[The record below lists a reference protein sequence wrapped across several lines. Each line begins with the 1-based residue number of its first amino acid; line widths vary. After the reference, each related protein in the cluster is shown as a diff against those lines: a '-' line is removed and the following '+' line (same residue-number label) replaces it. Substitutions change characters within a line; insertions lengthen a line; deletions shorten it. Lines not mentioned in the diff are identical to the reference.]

1 MPNTVNTRVYA
12 GRIKEKK
19 IVMKSSSG
27 GAFTA
32 ISDYFI
38 ERGDAVIAAV
48 YEYDNYNLNYKII
61 QSKSD
66 RDKAIGSKYMQSRM
80 GNIYNEAYYWLKQN
94 VDKKILFVGMGCQA
108 DGFRKFCEMKKIRD
122 RVYIVDIVCHG
133 MPSAKLWKEYAEYIE
148 NKYKGKIKYLTF
160 KDKRNGWKNP
170 SALVEIEGK
179 EIMIKDYVNVF
190 YSGCALRPYCYKCKY
205 ATIVRK
211 TDLTIGDFWHIEE
224 TIPEFFEPEGTS
236 LFLIHTEYGV
246 ELFNNIKQCLFYK
259 KSDIKQCW
267 QYNLERPTEKPK
279 GREKFWNDYR
289 RGGIFLIIKKYG
301 LNSLFAKI
309 QENRKVAKNR
319 YEKKNNI
326 I

>member
-1 MPNTVNTRVYA
+1 MPNTVNTKVYA

-27 GAFTA
+27 GVFTA

-66 RDKAIGSKYMQSRM
+66 RDKAIGSKYMQSRV

-246 ELFNNIKQCLFYK
+246 ELFNHIKQRLFYK

-279 GREKFWNDYR
+279 EREKFWNDYR
-289 RGGIFLIIKKYG
+289 RGGIFLIVKKYG

-309 QENRKVAKNR
+309 KYRINKISRK
-319 YEKKNNI
+319 
-326 I
+326 

>member
-1 MPNTVNTRVYA
+1 MPNTVNTKVYA

-66 RDKAIGSKYMQSRM
+66 RDKAIGSKYMQSRV

-160 KDKRNGWKNP
+160 KDKRNGWK
-170 SALVEIEGK
+170 
-179 EIMIKDYVNVF
+179 
-190 YSGCALRPYCYKCKY
+190 
-205 ATIVRK
+205 
-211 TDLTIGDFWHIEE
+211 
-224 TIPEFFEPEGTS
+224 
-236 LFLIHTEYGV
+236 
-246 ELFNNIKQCLFYK
+246 
-259 KSDIKQCW
+259 
-267 QYNLERPTEKPK
+267 
-279 GREKFWNDYR
+279 
-289 RGGIFLIIKKYG
+289 
-301 LNSLFAKI
+301 KI
-309 QENRKVAKNR
+309 RVH
-319 YEKKNNI
+319 
-326 I
+326 

>member
-133 MPSAKLWKEYAEYIE
+133 KLWKEYAEYIE

-309 QENRKVAKNR
+309 KYRINKISRK
-319 YEKKNNI
+319 
-326 I
+326 

>member
-1 MPNTVNTRVYA
+1 MPNTVNTKVYA

-66 RDKAIGSKYMQSRM
+66 RDKAIGSKYMQSRV

-94 VDKKILFVGMGCQA
+94 VYKKILFVGMGCQA

-148 NKYKGKIKYLTF
+148 NKYKGKIKYPTF

-246 ELFNNIKQCLFYK
+246 ELFNHIKQRLFYK

-279 GREKFWNDYR
+279 EREKFWNDYR
-289 RGGIFLIIKKYG
+289 RGGIFLIVKKYG

-309 QENRKVAKNR
+309 KYRINKISRK
-319 YEKKNNI
+319 
-326 I
+326 

>member
-1 MPNTVNTRVYA
+1 
-12 GRIKEKK
+12 
-19 IVMKSSSG
+19 
-27 GAFTA
+27 
-32 ISDYFI
+32 
-38 ERGDAVIAAV
+38 
-48 YEYDNYNLNYKII
+48 
-61 QSKSD
+61 
-66 RDKAIGSKYMQSRM
+66 MQ
-80 GNIYNEAYYWLKQN
+80 
-94 VDKKILFVGMGCQA
+94 
-108 DGFRKFCEMKKIRD
+108 
-122 RVYIVDIVCHG
+122 
-133 MPSAKLWKEYAEYIE
+133 IE

-309 QENRKVAKNR
+309 KYRINKISRK
-319 YEKKNNI
+319 
-326 I
+326 